1 MESLPPNFMGP
12 CKKLNR
18 KNIFWLSPP
27 FRDSKTML
35 RALMM
40 TFYPSTIKCFI
51 SSVVHV
57 GVTVAFWKPI
67 YLHIPY
73 QPPNTKT
80 FLYQSISLVHL
91 GKTVASI
98 AEKKIPSYSVWR
110 TMHYAFDSM
119 FKTLLYKNRSLP
131 SHIKWVKV
139 HNIIIVVIRYDV
151 WKEQQFVQIW
161 IYLLHDVSPRNPRRL
176 CSQSIIS
183 LLWSRS
189 NKMIHA

>member
-1 MESLPPNFMGP
+1 MPLTVIVFVGCRLYASASEWCMGVVIKFIICCRRCIIYIFKKNELTWSSPPPNFMGP
-12 CKKLNR
+12 CNKLNR
-18 KNIFWLSPP
+18 KFFLWLSPP

-57 GVTVAFWKPI
+57 GMTVAFWKPI

-91 GKTVASI
+91 GMTVASI
-98 AEKKIPSYSVWR
+98 AEKKNTFIFC
-110 TMHYAFDSM
+110 M
-119 FKTLLYKNRSLP
+119 KNNALSIWLHVQNTSL
-131 SHIKWVKV
+131 
-139 HNIIIVVIRYDV
+139 
-151 WKEQQFVQIW
+151 
-161 IYLLHDVSPRNPRRL
+161 
-176 CSQSIIS
+176 
-183 LLWSRS
+183 
-189 NKMIHA
+189 

>member
-1 MESLPPNFMGP
+1 MVFPPPPNFMGP

-40 TFYPSTIKCFI
+40 TFYPSKIKCFI

-57 GVTVAFWKPI
+57 GMTVAFWKPI
-67 YLHIPY
+67 CLHIPY

-80 FLYQSISLVHL
+80 FLYQSISLVP
-91 GKTVASI
+91 K
-98 AEKKIPSYSVWR
+98 KKIPSYSVWR

-131 SHIKWVKV
+131 SHIKY
-139 HNIIIVVIRYDV
+139 I
-151 WKEQQFVQIW
+151 
-161 IYLLHDVSPRNPRRL
+161 
-176 CSQSIIS
+176 
-183 LLWSRS
+183 
-189 NKMIHA
+189 